1 MAKFSSLDY
10 IIFISVSIF
19 TIQHHSVQAGVSDR
33 TVTCGSLIKLMNGHQ
48 GVRLHSHDVKYGTG
62 SGQQSVT
69 GSQDVDDLNSHW
81 IVKAETGAFCHRGNP
96 IKCGSTIRLQHL
108 ATSKNLHSH
117 HFHAPL
123 TRQYQEIS
131 AYGNSGEG
139 DTGDHWIVMCE
150 RDNYWQRDHDVMFK
164 HVDTGVY
171 LAVTGQTYG
180 RPIIGQNEIV
190 GVESPHGRE
199 TQWAAKEGVYFH
211 TSDFDPKKHLHAHTE
226 L

>member
-1 MAKFSSLDY
+1 MKCFSWQV
-10 IIFISVSIF
+10 I
-19 TIQHHSVQAGVSDR
+19 AGVSDR
-33 TVTCGSLIKLMNGHQ
+33 SVTCGSLLKLVNGHQ

-81 IVKAETGAFCHRGNP
+81 LVKAETGAFCHRG
-96 IKCGSTIRLQHL
+96 
-108 ATSKNLHSH
+108 
-117 HFHAPL
+117 
-123 TRQYQEIS
+123 
-131 AYGNSGEG
+131 
-139 DTGDHWIVMCE
+139 
-150 RDNYWQRDHDVMFK
+150 
-164 HVDTGVY
+164 
-171 LAVTGQTYG
+171 
-180 RPIIGQNEIV
+180 PIIGQNEIV